1 MPRRARTSLERLC
14 DEVAEGGVTLVLGA
28 GVSVSRGVPMWS
40 ALLRD
45 LWVKVMGS
53 PVDPTGH
60 PFEFQFAFELVREKL
75 ARDPRLR
82 ARLRRPGKS
91 ARSARTVSP
100 GAPDA
105 DELFAELVRG
115 CMYANV
121 KLSTGAPD
129 TLGTIARILR
139 SEFERPKRRVLRV
152 ISLNAD
158 DLLEHEIHG
167 SGSWKRAPAL
177 WPISRESQHPRRG
190 IPSPIPVY
198 HVHGFLPRAPG
209 RYADA
214 PDTLVFTDLQYWS
227 AVALPHSFS
236 NRIVSHA
243 LHDSHCVFI
252 GLSMT
257 DVNLIRWLGIR
268 AVAVQMDRE
277 AELTRSSAAV
287 RRRVR
292 STLRRHFWVRTTEA
306 DPGGIASE
314 LLECRGVSSVVI
326 DDWNG
331 PAFGRLMSRAF
342 R

>member
-1 MPRRARTSLERLC
+1 
-14 DEVAEGGVTLVLGA
+14 
-28 GVSVSRGVPMWS
+28 
-40 ALLRD
+40 
-45 LWVKVMGS
+45 
-53 PVDPTGH
+53 
-60 PFEFQFAFELVREKL
+60 
-75 ARDPRLR
+75 
-82 ARLRRPGKS
+82 
-91 ARSARTVSP
+91 
-100 GAPDA
+100 
-105 DELFAELVRG
+105 
-115 CMYANV
+115 MYANV
-121 KLSTGAPD
+121 KPAPGVTD

-190 IPSPIPVY
+190 TPSPIPVY
-198 HVHGFLPRAPG
+198 HVHGFLPRARG

-214 PDTLVFTDLQYWS
+214 PDTLVFTDLQYWN
-227 AVALPHSFS
+227 AVAHPHSFS

-268 AVAVQMDRE
+268 AVAVQKDRE
-277 AELTRSSAAV
+277 AELTGSSAAV
-287 RRRVR
+287 RRGVR
-292 STLRRHFWVRTTEA
+292 SALRRHFWVRTAEA

-331 PAFGRLMSRAF
+331 PAFDRLMSRAF